1 MPRTDVKLELQF
13 KLILIGHSNGQASF
27 SCTCIVITL
36 LSDCDLTQGEFRPDE
51 VLLCDAI

>member
-36 LSDCDLTQGEFRPDE
+36 LSDCDLTQGKFRPDE